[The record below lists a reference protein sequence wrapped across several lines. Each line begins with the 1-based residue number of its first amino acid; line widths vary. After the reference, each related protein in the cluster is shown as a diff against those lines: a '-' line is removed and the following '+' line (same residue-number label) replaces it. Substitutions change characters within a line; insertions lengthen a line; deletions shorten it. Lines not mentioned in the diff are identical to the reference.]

1 MPTAKINQTSSDSA
15 EVEPIVLRDGKQ
27 TRLVFKSQLV
37 KNAHDENKPVR
48 GALLWQRRGA
58 SEQEEAWVDEAHL
71 RLTYMTAGSG
81 VKLDLSTDELYL
93 LTQAVRGLYGFYW
106 EHDKQLPHTGEEFEL
121 AEYAQAAKTLDNIDE
136 VAAIMGKTGS
146 DGFTKLLQVLSH
158 NERSA
163 DLVAAIERLEL
174 ADLAGITSLA
184 GIGMLRK
191 CWRYGKLTKATTM
204 KLFGKR
210 CSPGIHLCSH
220 NCFHRRLSFFKRRL
234 MSAVK
239 TLPARAAS
247 FPTIYC
253 RIK

>member
-1 MPTAKINQTSSDSA
+1 MAAARS
-15 EVEPIVLRDGKQ
+15 
-27 TRLVFKSQLV
+27 
-37 KNAHDENKPVR
+37 
-48 GALLWQRRGA
+48 

-184 GIGMLRK
+184 GIGMLRQVLALWEANK
-191 CWRYGKLTKATTM
+191 GNNDEAFWQALFARYSFVFSQLFSSPVVVLQKKAYVGGKDIAGTG
-204 KLFGKR
+204 GKF
-210 CSPGIHLCSH
+210 PDYLLQNQVTSH
-220 NCFHRRLSFFKRRL
+220 VLIVEIKTPESGLLAPTVYRRRTFTQW
-234 MSAVK
+234 AV
-239 TLPARAAS
+239 S
-247 FPTIYC
+247 
-253 RIK
+253 